1 MLLDLFIKG
10 GPVMWPILF
19 CSIVALAVFLER
31 IWVLQQKKV
40 IPPKLL
46 TNVRDLVEKG
56 KISEARAL
64 CDADSSP
71 IAKILAAA
79 LNTAYAT
86 KEELKEAVEEAGKLE
101 IRLLEKRV
109 GILGV
114 IAAIGPLLGLLG
126 TVTGMIR
133 TFEVISIIGTGDA
146 GKLAGVI
153 SEALITTEFGLFV
166 AIPALVAHR
175 ICTSKAENLTHYM
188 EQSAF
193 NILSL
198 LKPKRVHS

>member
-101 IRLLEKRV
+101 I
-109 GILGV
+109 
-114 IAAIGPLLGLLG
+114 
-126 TVTGMIR
+126 
-133 TFEVISIIGTGDA
+133 
-146 GKLAGVI
+146 
-153 SEALITTEFGLFV
+153 
-166 AIPALVAHR
+166 
-175 ICTSKAENLTHYM
+175 
-188 EQSAF
+188 
-193 NILSL
+193 
-198 LKPKRVHS
+198 